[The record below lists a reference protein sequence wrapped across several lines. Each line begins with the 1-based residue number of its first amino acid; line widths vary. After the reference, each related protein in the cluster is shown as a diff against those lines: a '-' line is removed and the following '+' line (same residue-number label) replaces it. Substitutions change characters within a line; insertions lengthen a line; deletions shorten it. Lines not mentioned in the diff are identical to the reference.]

1 MDDNKT
7 CSKLLN
13 LVKVLVEGSSNDCL
27 LPLEAIEIGFSA
39 KVVIRS
45 LKSTQKSLERD
56 FRKNVQKFVIKV
68 VQKILERSPL
78 KYKLTRSMASLSP
91 IEMSSINHKILAA
104 WFESLVTELH
114 QSSWITSL
122 EAERAERQYKELLE
136 NKDAMKEMK
145 LFEMKDRVDT
155 FLSKIL
161 GRESPDLTKVV
172 RIILI
177 MSHGNASVESGF
189 SVNGD
194 IILPNMLEETI
205 VAQRIVYENVRKA
218 GGPTHVIITPEMIK
232 MVRNAHKQ
240 YDNDRKRK
248 EASHSEGQK
257 RLAAKRKAS
266 NDLTKA
272 VAEKKR
278 VLDDMKKKMMET
290 ISKYDGEISA
300 LQEEVFRK

>member
-78 KYKLTRSMASLSP
+78 KYKLISTMASLSP

-122 EAERAERQYKELLE
+122 SR
-136 NKDAMKEMK
+136 
-145 LFEMKDRVDT
+145 
-155 FLSKIL
+155 
-161 GRESPDLTKVV
+161 
-172 RIILI
+172 
-177 MSHGNASVESGF
+177 
-189 SVNGD
+189 
-194 IILPNMLEETI
+194 
-205 VAQRIVYENVRKA
+205 
-218 GGPTHVIITPEMIK
+218 GG
-232 MVRNAHKQ
+232 
-240 YDNDRKRK
+240 
-248 EASHSEGQK
+248 
-257 RLAAKRKAS
+257 
-266 NDLTKA
+266 
-272 VAEKKR
+272 
-278 VLDDMKKKMMET
+278 
-290 ISKYDGEISA
+290 
-300 LQEEVFRK
+300 